1 MNQLEIFGADVQST
15 IKIAIEQ
22 MNDKIKPLEEELKKN
37 SQEIGQLKT
46 DLGEKIK
53 EKI

>member
-15 IKIAIEQ
+15 MKIAIEQ

-37 SQEIGQLKT
+37 SESFLKEELLSFRQWT
-46 DLGEKIK
+46 YL
-53 EKI
+53 